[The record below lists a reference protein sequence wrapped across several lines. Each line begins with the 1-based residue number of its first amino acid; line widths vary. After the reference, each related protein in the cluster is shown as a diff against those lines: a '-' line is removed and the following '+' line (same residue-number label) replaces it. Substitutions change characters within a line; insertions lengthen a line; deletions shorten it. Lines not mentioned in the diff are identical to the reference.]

1 MPCCAPLWAFP
12 LSLSNLGRSS
22 SLSHGKII
30 TVKNKKF
37 CCCFDLDR
45 NPMTAAPDPQ
55 TLKIQKFFI
64 ENVQVQE
71 VKMNWEKIKNNPN
84 LSKKLFSYFQKCYF
98 SIEIYFFHTKGQQRL
113 LPSVR
118 IGFAILSTEDT
129 PTWSSHTIWISA
141 TVELKHHRPTC
152 FHEVARGQNS
162 NNDDDN
168 NSEPPAVPR
177 TAAFSSSFHMQSG
190 TGEKRASPE
199 NSALSGPLNIW
210 WLLASNS
217 VGVKNHDI

>member
-45 NPMTAAPDPQ
+45 NPMTAVPDPQ

-64 ENVQVQE
+64 ENVQVQV

-98 SIEIYFFHTKGQQRL
+98 SIDLFFSYQGSAKITPFCENWLRYSEHRGHAHLVVPHHMNICDCRTKAP
-113 LPSVR
+113 PSNM
-118 IGFAILSTEDT
+118 F
-129 PTWSSHTIWISA
+129 P
-141 TVELKHHRPTC
+141 
-152 FHEVARGQNS
+152 RGG
-162 NNDDDN
+162 
-168 NSEPPAVPR
+168 E
-177 TAAFSSSFHMQSG
+177 G
-190 TGEKRASPE
+190 TK
-199 NSALSGPLNIW
+199 
-210 WLLASNS
+210 
-217 VGVKNHDI
+217 